1 MKSVRGSRPYPID
14 KERKERALSVLTAC
28 GMSCAELAKFMGWQK
43 SYVSNLIAGRE
54 LSVKNEKLV
63 ADFLGVPV
71 DFLFPQRTPHE
82 IAALREQ
89 EDREKE
95 LAEAKKAQR
104 LELLKAVTGGA

>member
-63 ADFLGVPV
+63 AGFLGVPV
-71 DFLFPQRTPHE
+71 EFLFPLRTPQE

-89 EDREKE
+89 EAREKE
-95 LAEAKKAQR
+95 QAQVKKAQR
-104 LELLKAVTGGA
+104 LELLKIVTGVA